1 MIDWDDIQLLLAVA
15 GQGTYAK
22 AARQAGVSLA
32 TVGRRLRALEK
43 ALGVVLVER
52 HPEGHR
58 LTPQAQ
64 ALLPAASRM
73 AVAAADLSARAG
85 QGQALIRILAR
96 EWEALFLIRHYQTLQ
111 SGLPH
116 TQIEIGSKHW
126 PDLGRREA
134 EIILTNERAT
144 AGTMVERKLGQMA
157 FAAYGARGGASGN
170 WVGLTAAHS
179 YFSTEQWLADHCD
192 DAAGEVRRFDNGFLL
207 LEAIRC
213 GVGRGLLP
221 VWLGDRDPVL
231 VRLSDP
237 IPEISHPIVHTI
249 NGELRHEPQV
259 RAVTEA
265 LVELFRTERRALLGG
280 TQSTSKGRV

>member
-1 MIDWDDIQLLLAVA
+1 LIDWDDIQLLLAVA

-32 TVGRRLRALEK
+32 TVGRRLRALEQ
-43 ALGVVLVER
+43 ALGVALVER

-58 LTPQAQ
+58 LTLQAQ

-85 QGQALIRILAR
+85 QGQAVIRILAR
-96 EWEALFLIRHYQTLQ
+96 DWEGLFLIRHYHALRRN
-111 SGLPH
+111 LPH
-116 TQIEIGSKHW
+116 TQIEIGTKHW

-134 EIILTNERAT
+134 EIVLTNERAT
-144 AGTMVERKLGQMA
+144 AGTIVERKLGRMA
-157 FAAYGARGGASGN
+157 FAVYGAHGGDVSER
-170 WVGLTAAHS
+170 WIGLTPAHS
-179 YFSTEQWLADHCD
+179 YFAAERWLARQEKQ
-192 DAAGEVRRFDNGFLL
+192 AEVYRFDNGFLL
-207 LEAIRC
+207 LEAIRR

-221 VWLGDRDPVL
+221 VWLGDHDPLL

-237 IPEISHPIVHTI
+237 LPDVIHPILHAI
-249 NGELRHEPQV
+249 NGEMRREPQV

-265 LVELFRTERRALLGG
+265 LVRLFRIERRALLGEV
-280 TQSTSKGRV
+280 SLA

>member
-1 MIDWDDIQLLLAVA
+1 LLAWDDIQLLLAVA

-22 AARQAGVSLA
+22 AAREVGVSLA
-32 TVGRRLRALEK
+32 TVGRRLRALEQ

-85 QGQALIRILAR
+85 QRQAVVRVLAR
-96 EWEALFLIRHYQTLQ
+96 EWEALFLIRHHRALHGRLPRTL
-111 SGLPH
+111 
-116 TQIEIGSKHW
+116 IEIGSKHW

-134 EIILTNERAT
+134 EIVLSNERAT
-144 AGTMVERKLGQMA
+144 TGTVVERKLGRMA
-157 FAAYGARGGASGN
+157 FAVYGASVGDVSDD
-170 WVGLTAAHS
+170 WVGLTPTHS
-179 YFSTEQWLADHCD
+179 YFATEQWRARNGH
-192 DAAGEVRRFDNGFLL
+192 DAVGKVHRFDNGFLL
-207 LEAIRC
+207 LEAIRR
-213 GVGRGLLP
+213 GAGRGLLP
-221 VWLGDRDPVL
+221 VWLGDHDPLL

-237 IPEISHPIVHTI
+237 LPDVVHPILHTI

-259 RAVTEA
+259 RAVSEA
-265 LVELFRTERRALLGG
+265 LVRLFRTERLALLGE
-280 TQSTSKGRV
+280 TPPI